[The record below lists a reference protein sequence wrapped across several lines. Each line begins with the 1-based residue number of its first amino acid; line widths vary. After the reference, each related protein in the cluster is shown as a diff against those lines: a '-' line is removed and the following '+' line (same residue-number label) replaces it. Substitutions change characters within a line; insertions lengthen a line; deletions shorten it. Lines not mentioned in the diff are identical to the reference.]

1 MGISQQAR
9 DVITRRLPTE
19 KIKQRPGG
27 GGMTFDYVTPA
38 TVIDILNEA
47 FDYQW
52 DMRVFNSR
60 REDETVIVGVE
71 LQVQSEDGAPVVKQ
85 QFGSCEITRG
95 LGVGEA
101 FKGAASD
108 ALKKTATLFGVALE
122 LYQDGDVTVPSV
134 PRKPITPPATPPAP
148 RAAAKPA
155 APAAPRPVPPKPA
168 PKAPAAAAPPA
179 SKAPA
184 APVAPPAPPKQPDNP
199 FEDDAPTTTA
209 NVPVP
214 RPAATLPQS
223 PRPAPAPPVAKKA
236 DPFGGGAVG
245 GLSPTQLNALTNIAT
260 RKEMSQPELIA
271 LASVLDAEGN
281 AKIAFDELENAEAI
295 QVIRA
300 AQQ

>member
-1 MGISQQAR
+1 MSISQQAR
-9 DVITRRLPTE
+9 DVITRKLPPE

-52 DMRVFNSR
+52 DMRVFDSR
-60 REDETVIVGVE
+60 REDSTVIVGIE
-71 LQVQSEDGAPVVKQ
+71 LQVQGEDGALVVKQ
-85 QFGSCEITRG
+85 QFGCCEITRG

-122 LYQDGDVTVPSV
+122 LYQDDAVTVPSV
-134 PRKPITPPATPPAP
+134 SRKPATPPATPSAP
-148 RAAAKPA
+148 RPSAKPTT
-155 APAAPRPVPPKPA
+155 PDAPRPVPPKPL
-168 PKAPAAAAPPA
+168 PKVPTV
-179 SKAPA
+179 S
-184 APVAPPAPPKQPDNP
+184 VAPPAPPKQSDNP

-214 RPAATLPQS
+214 RPAAALPQN
-223 PRPAPAPPVAKKA
+223 PRPAPAPPVAKKV

-245 GLSPTQLNALTNIAT
+245 GLSPTQLNALTNIAS
-260 RKEMSQPELIA
+260 RKELSQLELIA

-281 AKIAFDELENAEAI
+281 AKTAFDELENAEAI